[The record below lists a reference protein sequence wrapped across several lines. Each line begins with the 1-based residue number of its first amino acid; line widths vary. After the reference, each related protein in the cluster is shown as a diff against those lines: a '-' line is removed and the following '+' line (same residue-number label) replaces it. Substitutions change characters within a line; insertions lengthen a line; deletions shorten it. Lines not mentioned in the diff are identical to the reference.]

1 MKKFLCILAAALCL
15 TVHASAGERHI
26 RVEGVFTGALEN
38 RTVTADLSEQDGVT
52 TFVSSLIPN
61 TVIELE
67 NSKTGSTLPADLEG
81 LFALRPE
88 AVYASLNTA
97 EDLLFAWT
105 GTQQNETVSGAFA
118 GELFDRASS
127 ETSCRFS
134 LSALAGYLQER
145 LEAAEGTGREGMNP
159 FMSRLLYETAESWK
173 ARDTET
179 DPVIL
184 FSSYDEGCWYTVRMT
199 VGNDIL
205 MTLSADRT
213 SADCRRLLI
222 TYKENG
228 LYCFRNTEF
237 RMEGKQFYATSS
249 FRTGKEPSFR
259 SAAEQKPLFTESFTL
274 AGDNASSCT
283 FECVFDAEKLKNP
296 VIMIGKISSQETGRA
311 GIDADAYIRGH
322 EADTLRVTVNTDA
335 QDSGEDLSGRQVVR
349 MDRNKEN
356 AGIRLSA
363 VSGLTLLAAEI
374 LPTLPEEYQK
384 MIVNYF
390 LK

>member
-15 TVHASAGERHI
+15 SAHASAGERHI

-81 LFALRPE
+81 MFALRPE

-134 LSALAGYLQER
+134 LSAFAGYLQDR
-145 LEAAEGTGREGMNP
+145 LEASEGTGGEGMNL
-159 FMSRLLYETAESWK
+159 FMSRLLYEAAESWK

-179 DPVIL
+179 DPEIL
-184 FSSYDEGCWYTVRMT
+184 FSSYDEGSWYTVRMT

-228 LYCFRNTEF
+228 LYCFRDTEF

-274 AGDNASSCT
+274 AGDTASSCT
-283 FECVFDAEKLKNP
+283 FEFVFDAEKLKNP
-296 VIMIGKISSQETGRA
+296 VIMIGKITSPETGRA

-349 MDRNKEN
+349 MDRKKEN

>member
-1 MKKFLCILAAALCL
+1 
-15 TVHASAGERHI
+15 
-26 RVEGVFTGALEN
+26 
-38 RTVTADLSEQDGVT
+38 
-52 TFVSSLIPN
+52 
-61 TVIELE
+61 
-67 NSKTGSTLPADLEG
+67 
-81 LFALRPE
+81 
-88 AVYASLNTA
+88 
-97 EDLLFAWT
+97 
-105 GTQQNETVSGAFA
+105 
-118 GELFDRASS
+118 
-127 ETSCRFS
+127 
-134 LSALAGYLQER
+134 
-145 LEAAEGTGREGMNP
+145 MNP

-184 FSSYDEGCWYTVRMT
+184 FSSYDEGCWDTVRMT

-228 LYCFRNTEF
+228 LYCFRDTEF

>member
-15 TVHASAGERHI
+15 TAHASAGERHI

-118 GELFDRASS
+118 GEMFDRASS

-134 LSALAGYLQER
+134 LSAFAGYLQER
-145 LEAAEGTGREGMNP
+145 LEASEGTGGEGMNP
-159 FMSRLLYETAESWK
+159 FMSRLLYEAAESWK

-179 DPVIL
+179 DPEIL
-184 FSSYDEGCWYTVRMT
+184 FSSYDEGSWYTVRMT

-228 LYCFRNTEF
+228 LYCFRDTEF

-274 AGDNASSCT
+274 AGDTASSCT

-296 VIMIGKISSQETGRA
+296 VIMIGKITSPETGRA

-349 MDRNKEN
+349 MDRKKEN